1 MCSNFVLNVLFTAGA
16 ATVWFPFVSQ
26 DLSAEVVEK
35 DKRGRSEAW
44 HMWDSGEVG
53 GFECYV
59 EAEGFDDDK
68 DVEEQDAAVYEQ
80 RVIASE
86 ARDRG
91 EGSSSAGGGGGAGNE
106 EDGNDDDDESDSEGS
121 EAGGTLLSVQGRC
134 NCLSVVLRDEGVM
147 RFVKFVS
154 AAAPG
159 SRWDVAAE
167 FQVE

>member
-1 MCSNFVLNVLFTAGA
+1 M
-16 ATVWFPFVSQ
+16 
-26 DLSAEVVEK
+26 EK

-44 HMWDSGEVG
+44 HLWDSGEVG

-59 EAEGFDDDK
+59 EAEGFDDD
-68 DVEEQDAAVYEQ
+68 DNNGEGQDAAVYEQ

-86 ARDRG
+86 ARDTG
-91 EGSSSAGGGGGAGNE
+91 EGSSSSNGGGGGGGGNE
-106 EDGNDDDDESDSEGS
+106 GNGDDDDESDSEGS

-154 AAAPG
+154 ASAPS

>member
-1 MCSNFVLNVLFTAGA
+1 
-16 ATVWFPFVSQ
+16 
-26 DLSAEVVEK
+26 VEK

-59 EAEGFDDDK
+59 EAEGFDDDNNGQ
-68 DVEEQDAAVYEQ
+68 EQNAAVYEQ

-86 ARDRG
+86 ARDTG
-91 EGSSSAGGGGGAGNE
+91 EGSSGSSGAGGGGNE
-106 EDGNDDDDESDSEGS
+106 EEDDDGSDSEGS

-154 AAAPG
+154 AAAPS